1 VHVQLGTYQ
10 KQAPIATDTV
20 RMHVW
25 ENCSSDRCS
34 NFLNN
39 YAETNVKKL
48 AFLTQKKPL
57 HIVQKLNHNIVF
69 FKKNANFFAENL
81 QKIAEIS
88 DHNSGPL
95 MVPSQLLKI

>member
-48 AFLTQKKPL
+48 AFLTQKTAAHCAKIESQ
-57 HIVQKLNHNIVF
+57 HCF

-88 DHNSGPL
+88 DYNSGPL